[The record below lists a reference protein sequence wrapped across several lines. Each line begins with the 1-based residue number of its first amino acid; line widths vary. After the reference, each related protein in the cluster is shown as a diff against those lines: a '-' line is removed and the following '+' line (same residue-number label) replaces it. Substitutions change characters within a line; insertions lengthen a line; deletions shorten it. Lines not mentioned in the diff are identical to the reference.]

1 MWLPKEE
8 RKLLKAYYKKSE
20 KTRKVFELPI
30 YEAMRI
36 LGLKENKTSAMTT
49 DKKWAMVF
57 NANDNLK
64 DRKLIDFELE
74 EYIFKINLTLKG
86 LDLSRKYNSWWT
98 RSGLWFAEYKHHWI
112 WLIVSF
118 LGGIIGGVLV
128 TWLSKMV
135 K

>member
-1 MWLPKEE
+1 MWLPEEE

-20 KTRKVFELPI
+20 KTREVFELPF
-30 YEAMRI
+30 YEAMKI
-36 LGLKENKTSAMTT
+36 FGFKENKTSATTT

-98 RSGLWFAEYKHHWI
+98 RSGLWFA
-112 WLIVSF
+112 
-118 LGGIIGGVLV
+118 
-128 TWLSKMV
+128 
-135 K
+135 